1 MREKFGPKQ
10 LQKRTLFEQWS
21 ASMKLLPIGG
31 NYQIFS
37 FALGF
42 PFYIKVLLE
51 YPNMNITQRQKF
63 SDESLKK
70 LKLWKDLF
78 TKNTTI
84 S

>member
-1 MREKFGPKQ
+1 
-10 LQKRTLFEQWS
+10 
-21 ASMKLLPIGG
+21 MKLLPIGG

-37 FALGF
+37 FVLGF
-42 PFYIKVLLE
+42 LFYAKVLQK
-51 YPNMNITQRQKF
+51 YANMNITQRQKF
-63 SDESLKK
+63 SDEWLKK